1 MGAPGAS
8 RGGQVP
14 AGPVWLVTDPSPRSV
29 RRAGDGHPHH
39 GGSRSLVLAE
49 SLEWAL
55 ESRSRSIRVL
65 ARTTL
70 TADSWSASVR
80 RPHGT
85 ARRRASWTPR
95 RVTSAP
101 LQSTPPP
108 ADPVSGKGAWGMSD
122 MLRLAP
128 LRALVG
134 CALALL
140 VLGSVAAIRRVPAAS
155 PTAYVGRLAP
165 THVVLVDP
173 PPTIPPPPVA
183 PPTTAAPALA
193 ASATPSTTS
202 TTRPRPRPPAVSLS
216 ATAGGVWAAL
226 RQCESG
232 GNYQENTGN
241 GFYGAYQFTASTW
254 TGLGYPGRPDQ
265 EPPAMQDQAAQRLQ
279 ARSGWG
285 QWPACSRKLGLS

>member
-1 MGAPGAS
+1 MAD
-8 RGGQVP
+8 R
-14 AGPVWLVTDPSPRSV
+14 SPH
-29 RRAGDGHPHH
+29 RAR
-39 GGSRSLVLAE
+39 SRSLVLAE

-55 ESRSRSIRVL
+55 ESRSRSMRVL

-70 TADSWSASVR
+70 TVDAWAVALR
-80 RPHGT
+80 GPIGA
-85 ARRRASWTPR
+85 ARRGPRWTPR
-95 RVTSAP
+95 RVTAAS
-101 LQSTPPP
+101 LETSPPV
-108 ADPVSGKGAWGMSD
+108 ADPGSGTAAWSTSD
-122 MLRLAP
+122 LLRLAP

-140 VLGSVAAIRRVPAAS
+140 VLGSLAAINRFPVGS
-155 PTAYVGRLAP
+155 PVAYAGRLAP

-173 PPTIPPPPVA
+173 PPSPPPPVA
-183 PPTTAAPALA
+183 PPTTAAPAIATA
-193 ASATPSTTS
+193 AVPTTTS
-202 TTRPRPRPPAVSLS
+202 TVVLPKPKPRPAFSLS

-241 GFYGAYQFTASTW
+241 GFYGAYQFTESTW

-265 EPPAMQDQAAQRLQ
+265 EPPAMQDQGAQRLQ

-285 QWPACSRKLGLS
+285 QCPACSRKLGLS

>member
-1 MGAPGAS
+1 MGVPGAS
-8 RGGQVP
+8 RGGRIP
-14 AGPVWLVTDPSPRSV
+14 AGTVRLVTDSSLRSAERV
-29 RRAGDGHPHH
+29 DDGHTQP
-39 GGSRSLVLAE
+39 GGRSLVLAE

-70 TADSWSASVR
+70 TVDAWSVSVR
-80 RPHGT
+80 GPLGS
-85 ARRRASWTPR
+85 ARRRATWTPR
-95 RVTSAP
+95 HVTAASLRTSPPTAHP
-101 LQSTPPP
+101 ASGTAAWST
-108 ADPVSGKGAWGMSD
+108 SD
-122 MLRLAP
+122 LLRLAP

-140 VLGSVAAIRRVPAAS
+140 VLGTVAAINRLPVGT
-155 PTAYVGRLAP
+155 PTAYIGRLAP
-165 THVVLVDP
+165 THVVIVDP
-173 PPTIPPPPVA
+173 PPAPPPPAA

-193 ASATPSTTS
+193 VAATPSTTS
-202 TTRPRPRPPAVSLS
+202 TTVRRKPPAPVFSL
-216 ATAGGVWAAL
+216 AAMAGGVWAAL

-241 GFYGAYQFTASTW
+241 GFYGAYQFAASTW
-254 TGLGYPGRPDQ
+254 TSMGYPGRPDQ